1 MSIFYYTFGCFL
13 PNRVNRK
20 KKSGVEKINK
30 KIFFSIHHYFSFFIL
45 FYFPLNLL
53 LLMAVAAEGVYA
65 VVIVCVFILFV
76 LVSCIG
82 MRMLRKSR
90 HRTRLMQQQS
100 SSSME
105 PSWQQQPT
113 SSVNVLMESVDNH
126 TLESTTC
133 KNEEIVL

>member
-1 MSIFYYTFGCFL
+1 
-13 PNRVNRK
+13 
-20 KKSGVEKINK
+20 
-30 KIFFSIHHYFSFFIL
+30 
-45 FYFPLNLL
+45 
-53 LLMAVAAEGVYA
+53 MAVAAEGVYA
-65 VVIVCVFILFV
+65 VIIVCVFILFV

-90 HRTRLMQQQS
+90 HRTMLMQQQS
-100 SSSME
+100 SSSIE

-133 KNEEIVL
+133 KNEEMAL